1 MTRFGYTIV
10 FVRDMARSIK
20 FYREAMGLPLRFE
33 SPEWTEFATGSC
45 NLALHKATDGAMD
58 AVAPDR
64 IPAGHCHVGFIV
76 TDLDEFHQKMV
87 TQGVKCMQEPKTES
101 AGRVAMYADPD
112 GLPVS
117 VSQVAAAGAARP

>member
-10 FVRDMARSIK
+10 FVRDMGRSIK
-20 FYREAMGLPLRFE
+20 FYRESMGLPLRFE

-45 NLALHKATDGAMD
+45 NLALQKATDGSVE
-58 AVAPDR
+58 AVSPDH

-87 TQGVKCMQEPKTES
+87 NQGVKCVQEPKTGS
-101 AGRVAMYADPD
+101 SGRMAMYADPD

-117 VSQVAAAGAARP
+117 VSQVAAAAAR